1 MPAPAFH
8 WFLPSAGDGR
18 EVGAVTARQHRTAA
32 SVQRPATV
40 EYLGQIARAAEHSG
54 FAAALTPTGAACED
68 PLVLCAALAQHT
80 TSLQFLVAFRPSSWH
95 PTCAAHQ
102 AATFQRITGG
112 RLRLNVVTG
121 GDPLEQRS
129 FGDLLTHDDRYSR
142 TDEFMAV
149 FRHMWDGEPFDHHG
163 SHYEVEAGQLRLD
176 APRPPLYFGGASP
189 AAERVAARRA
199 DVYLSWGELPGA
211 VAERIDR
218 IRTLADQA
226 GREIRF
232 GVRLHVISRDT
243 THEAWLESDR
253 LLDAMDPVAIADAQ
267 ARFARMDSVA
277 QAAMTALHG
286 GSRDALFVAPNLWAG
301 IGLVRE
307 GAATALVGSH
317 EEVAER
323 LDEYHRL
330 GCDEFVLSGYPH
342 LEEAYRVGECVLPL
356 VAAGVAVG

>member
-1 MPAPAFH
+1 
-8 WFLPSAGDGR
+8 
-18 EVGAVTARQHRTAA
+18 
-32 SVQRPATV
+32 
-40 EYLGQIARAAEHSG
+40 
-54 FAAALTPTGAACED
+54 
-68 PLVLCAALAQHT
+68 
-80 TSLQFLVAFRPSSWH
+80 
-95 PTCAAHQ
+95 
-102 AATFQRITGG
+102 
-112 RLRLNVVTG
+112 
-121 GDPLEQRS
+121 
-129 FGDLLTHDDRYSR
+129 
-142 TDEFMAV
+142 
-149 FRHMWDGEPFDHHG
+149 MWDGEPFDHHG

-199 DVYLSWGELPGA
+199 DVYLSWGELPAA

-243 THEAWLESDR
+243 THEAWREADR
-253 LLDAMDPVAIADAQ
+253 LLDVMDPVAIADAQ

-286 GSRDALFVAPNLWAG
+286 GSRDALSVAPNLWAG